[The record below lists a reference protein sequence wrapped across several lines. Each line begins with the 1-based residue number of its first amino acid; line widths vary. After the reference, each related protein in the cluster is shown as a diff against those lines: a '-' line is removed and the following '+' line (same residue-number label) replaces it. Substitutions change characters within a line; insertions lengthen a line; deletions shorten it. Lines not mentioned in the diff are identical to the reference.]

1 MMRNNK
7 KKINI
12 AIVGLG
18 YWGPNILR
26 NLSTISSVN
35 KILVI
40 DKKKE
45 RLKLAKKIYKKII
58 FSTNF
63 ESLKK
68 YNISGVVLATP
79 ANTHYKDF
87 KKNNRK

>member
-1 MMRNNK
+1 MRNNK

-12 AIVGLG
+12 ALIGLG

-26 NLSTISSVN
+26 TLSTISSVN

-45 RLKLAKKIYKKII
+45 RLKSAKKIK
-58 FSTNF
+58 
-63 ESLKK
+63 
-68 YNISGVVLATP
+68 
-79 ANTHYKDF
+79 
-87 KKNNRK
+87 

>member
-1 MMRNNK
+1 MRNNK

-12 AIVGLG
+12 ALIGLG

-26 NLSTISSVN
+26 TLSTISSVN

-45 RLKLAKKIYKKII
+45 RLKSAKKIYKKILSFPINKNLSLEDVNYICKNIKI
-58 FSTNF
+58 FY
-63 ESLKK
+63 KK
-68 YNISGVVLATP
+68 IN
-79 ANTHYKDF
+79 
-87 KKNNRK
+87 

>member
-1 MMRNNK
+1 MPNNK

-12 AIVGLG
+12 AIIGLG

-26 NLSTISSVN
+26 TLSTISSVN

-45 RLKLAKKIYKKII
+45 RLKLAKRI
-58 FSTNF
+58 N
-63 ESLKK
+63 
-68 YNISGVVLATP
+68 
-79 ANTHYKDF
+79 
-87 KKNNRK
+87 KNVILTRKEI